1 MTNAEPESKSRD
13 RVDAVAETLDGFEL
27 AEKDLELRRE
37 GDVLSTIQSGG
48 KSSLR
53 LLRVVK
59 DSDLIV
65 EAREVA
71 AALLEDDPDLERHEA
86 LRDALRRRL
95 DESEAAFLAKN

>member
-1 MTNAEPESKSRD
+1 VM
-13 RVDAVAETLDGFEL
+13 
-27 AEKDLELRRE
+27 RRE

-59 DSDLIV
+59 DSELIIQ
-65 EAREVA
+65 AREVA
-71 AALLEDDPDLERHEA
+71 AAVLAVDPELVTHEA

-95 DESEAAFLAKN
+95 DETEAAFLAKN

>member
-1 MTNAEPESKSRD
+1 
-13 RVDAVAETLDGFEL
+13 
-27 AEKDLELRRE
+27 
-37 GDVLSTIQSGG
+37 VLSTIQSGG

-71 AALLEDDPDLERHEA
+71 AALLADDPDLERHEA

-95 DESEAAFLAKN
+95 DESEAEFLAKN